1 MNNSPYR
8 GITLTPLLLSN
19 PILEI
24 GTFKRLTFQKFK
36 RLTELTKTNKI
47 FTNHFLTHTA
57 LKLTCRDSEPKDA
70 RKTSNLRGL
79 MGQKGE
85 ITFFL
90 LSECSLLL
98 CHFLKESLKDLA
110 DVWNSGQLSQN
121 TAKTISRLI
130 KSLPNTAEGNQQ
142 LK

>member
-90 LSECSLLL
+90 FVQKLVATLHDPENKIKMSE
-98 CHFLKESLKDLA
+98 FE
-110 DVWNSGQLSQN
+110 
-121 TAKTISRLI
+121 
-130 KSLPNTAEGNQQ
+130 
-142 LK
+142 